1 MGVVGRGGVGDAAG
15 AADVG
20 VAELVGEALE
30 LVSVEVVVVPEDVVV
45 GGAARALGGY
55 GGYRGEEQCY
65 YIYLTNRLNWI
76 ARCAKTS

>member
-1 MGVVGRGGVGDAAG
+1 MGVVGGGGVGDAAG

-55 GGYRGEEQCY
+55 RGEEQCY